1 MKILARQLT
10 IDLYNCNS
18 KRLNDAEEIKSIII
32 KAIGENHILQSSN
45 IADEH
50 ISIIGAFEQGHIAVH
65 VYAELRYVAVDV
77 FTCSEDTE
85 PELLSKELRKFFQ
98 PDKIKST
105 FLKRG
110 DFGLEREIKPKIKTR
125 LAPLRKIHN
134 TGAKVIKTL
143 VRRGSDK

>member
-1 MKILARQLT
+1 MKVLARQLT
-10 IDLYNCNS
+10 IDLYNCNT
-18 KRLNDAEEIKSIII
+18 KKLIDAEEIKAVII
-32 KAIGENHILQSSN
+32 KVVGDTPNLQSSTIN
-45 IADEH
+45 DNH
-50 ISIIGAFEQGHIAVH
+50 ISIVGAFELGHIAIH
-65 VYAELRYVAVDV
+65 VYAEFRYVAVDV
-77 FTCSEDTE
+77 FTFSEDTE

-110 DFGLEREIKPKIKTR
+110 DFGQEKEIKPKIKTR

-143 VRRGSDK
+143 VKRDE

>member
-10 IDLYNCNS
+10 IDLYNCNT
-18 KRLNDAEEIKSIII
+18 KKLQDAEEIKAVVA
-32 KAIGENHILQSSN
+32 KVVGDTPNLQSSN
-45 IADEH
+45 ITESH
-50 ISIIGAFEQGHIAVH
+50 IAIIGAFDLGHIAVH
-65 VYAELRYVAVDV
+65 VYSEYRYVAVDV
-77 FTCSEDTE
+77 FTFSEDTE

-110 DFGLEREIKPKIKTR
+110 DFGQEKEIKPKIKTR
-125 LAPLRKIHN
+125 VAPLRKIHN

-143 VRRGSDK
+143 VRRDK

>member
-1 MKILARQLT
+1 M
-10 IDLYNCNS
+10 
-18 KRLNDAEEIKSIII
+18 
-32 KAIGENHILQSSN
+32 
-45 IADEH
+45 
-50 ISIIGAFEQGHIAVH
+50 
-65 VYAELRYVAVDV
+65 RYVAVDV

-105 FLKRG
+105 FFKRG

-125 LAPLRKIHN
+125 VAPLRKIHN

-143 VRRGSDK
+143 VRRSKN

>member
-10 IDLYNCNS
+10 IDLYNCNA
-18 KRLNDAEEIKSIII
+18 KKLQDLEEIKNLIL
-32 KAIGENHILQSSN
+32 KTIGDKPNLHSSNITENHIT
-45 IADEH
+45 
-50 ISIIGAFEQGHIAVH
+50 IIGAFEQGHIAIH
-65 VYAELRYVAVDV
+65 VYRELRYVAVDV

-110 DFGLEREIKPKIKTR
+110 DFGQEREIKPKIKTR
-125 LAPLRKIHN
+125 VAPFRKIRN
-134 TGAKVIKTL
+134 TGTRVIKSLT
-143 VRRGSDK
+143 RGGEN

>member
-10 IDLYNCNS
+10 IDLYNCNT
-18 KRLNDAEEIKSIII
+18 KKLQDAEDI
-32 KAIGENHILQSSN
+32 KAVVTKVIGDTPYLQSSN
-45 IADEH
+45 ITDSH
-50 ISIIGAFEQGHIAVH
+50 IAIVGAFDLGHIAIH
-65 VYAELRYVAVDV
+65 VYSEYRYVAVDV
-77 FTCSEDTE
+77 FTFSEDTE

-110 DFGLEREIKPKIKTR
+110 DFGQEKEIKPKIKTR
-125 LAPLRKIHN
+125 VAPLRRIHN

-143 VRRGSDK
+143 VRRDK

>member
-10 IDLYNCNS
+10 IDLYNCNT
-18 KRLNDAEEIKSIII
+18 KKLDNAEEIKTVVSKIVGD
-32 KAIGENHILQSSN
+32 KPDLKSSV
-45 IADEH
+45 ISDGH
-50 ISIIGAFEQGHIAVH
+50 ISLIGAFEDGHIALH
-65 VYAELRYVAVDV
+65 VYSELRYVAVDV
-77 FTCSEDTE
+77 FTCSENTE

-98 PDKIKST
+98 PDKIRST

-110 DFGLEREIKPKIKTR
+110 DFGQEREIKPKIKTR

-143 VRRGSDK
+143 VRRNNK

>member
-10 IDLYNCNS
+10 IDFYNCNS
-18 KRLNDAEEIKSIII
+18 EKLDDIDKIKAVIEEIVGS
-32 KAIGENHILQSSN
+32 KADLQATVISN
-45 IADEH
+45 GH
-50 ISIIGAFEQGHIAVH
+50 ISIIGAFEDGHIAIH
-65 VYAELRYVAVDV
+65 VYSELGYVAVDV
-77 FTCSEDTE
+77 FTCSEDSE

-143 VRRGSDK
+143 ARRNSK

>member
-10 IDLYNCNS
+10 IDLYNCNTKKLS
-18 KRLNDAEEIKSIII
+18 DAEEIKNVVA
-32 KAIGENHILQSSN
+32 KAIGNNYNLTSESISN
-45 IADEH
+45 EH
-50 ISIIGAFEQGHIAVH
+50 IAIIGAFEQGHIAIH

-143 VRRGSDK
+143 VRRGSEK

>member
-10 IDLYNCNS
+10 IDLYNCNT
-18 KRLNDAEEIKSIII
+18 KKLDNAEEIKTVVSKIVGD
-32 KAIGENHILQSSN
+32 KPDLKSSV
-45 IADEH
+45 ISDGH
-50 ISIIGAFEQGHIAVH
+50 ISLIGAFEDGHIALH
-65 VYAELRYVAVDV
+65 VYSELRYVAVDV
-77 FTCSEDTE
+77 FTCSENTE

-98 PDKIKST
+98 PDKIRST

-110 DFGLEREIKPKIKTR
+110 DFGQEREIKPKIKTR

-143 VRRGSDK
+143 VRRNSK

>member
-10 IDLYNCNS
+10 IDFYNCNT
-18 KRLNDAEEIKSIII
+18 KRLQNVEEIKLILKKIIGD
-32 KAIGENHILQSSN
+32 KPELQTFDIS
-45 IADEH
+45 EGH
-50 ISIIGAFEQGHIAVH
+50 ISIISAFKEGHIAVH
-65 VYAELRYVAVDV
+65 TYSELRYVAVDV
-77 FTCSEDTE
+77 FTCSENAE
-85 PELLSKELRKFFQ
+85 PELLSKELRHYFQ

-110 DFGLEREIKPKIKTR
+110 DFGQDKDIKPKIKTR

-143 VRRGSDK
+143 VHRN

>member
-10 IDLYNCNS
+10 IDLYNCS
-18 KRLNDAEEIKSIII
+18 TRRLQNAEEIKAVVT
-32 KAIGENHILQSSN
+32 KVIGDTPNLQSSN
-45 IADEH
+45 ITDSH
-50 ISIIGAFEQGHIAVH
+50 IAIVGAFALGHIAIH
-65 VYAELRYVAVDV
+65 VYSEYRYVAVDV
-77 FTCSEDTE
+77 FTFSEDNE

-110 DFGLEREIKPKIKTR
+110 DFGLEKEIKPKIKTR

-143 VRRGSDK
+143 VRRNK

>member
-18 KRLNDAEEIKSIII
+18 KKLNDIEEIKGVIEN
-32 KAIGENHILQSSN
+32 AIGDKPNLTSDSITDKHITLV
-45 IADEH
+45 
-50 ISIIGAFEQGHIAVH
+50 GAFEEGHIAIH
-65 VYAELRYVAVDV
+65 VYKELRYVAVDV

-85 PELLSKELRKFFQ
+85 PELLSKNLRKYFQ

-125 LAPLRKIHN
+125 LAPLRKIRN
-134 TGAKVIKTL
+134 TSNRVIKSL
-143 VRRGSDK
+143 RGGDN

>member
-1 MKILARQLT
+1 MKVLARQLT

-18 KRLNDAEEIKSIII
+18 NKLQDAEEIKSVIT
-32 KAIGENHILQSSN
+32 KVIGDVPNLQSSN
-45 IADEH
+45 ISSNH
-50 ISIIGAFEQGHIAVH
+50 IAIIGAFELGHIAIH
-65 VYAELRYVAVDV
+65 VYSEFRYVAVDV
-77 FTCSEDTE
+77 FTFSEDTE
-85 PELLSKELRKFFQ
+85 PELLAKELRKFFQ

-110 DFGLEREIKPKIKTR
+110 DFGQEREIKPKIKTR

-143 VRRGSDK
+143 VRRNK

>member
-32 KAIGENHILQSSN
+32 KAIGDNHILQSSN
-45 IADEH
+45 TSDEH

>member
-10 IDLYNCNS
+10 IDFYNCNAN
-18 KRLNDAEEIKSIII
+18 RLQDVEEIKAILLNIVGDKTEL
-32 KAIGENHILQSSN
+32 KASTISDG
-45 IADEH
+45 H
-50 ISIIGAFEQGHIAVH
+50 ISIIGAFKEGHIAVH
-65 VYAELRYVAVDV
+65 TYSELRYAAVDV

-85 PELLSKELRKFFQ
+85 PELLSKDLRHFFQ

-110 DFGLEREIKPKIKTR
+110 DFGQDRDIKPKIKTR

-134 TGAKVIKTL
+134 TGAKVIKKL
-143 VRRGSDK
+143 VR

>member
-10 IDLYNCNS
+10 IDLYNCNIN
-18 KRLNDAEEIKSIII
+18 KLQNAEEIK
-32 KAIGENHILQSSN
+32 AVVTNVIGDTPNLQSSN
-45 IADEH
+45 ITESH
-50 ISIIGAFEQGHIAVH
+50 IAIIGAFDLGHIAVH
-65 VYAELRYVAVDV
+65 VYPEFRYVAVDV
-77 FTCSEDTE
+77 FTFSEDTE

-110 DFGLEREIKPKIKTR
+110 DFGQEKEIKPKIKTR

-143 VRRGSDK
+143 VRRNK

>member
-10 IDLYNCNS
+10 IDLYNCKQN
-18 KRLNDAEEIKSIII
+18 KMHDAEEIKKVLT
-32 KAIGENHILQSSN
+32 KAFGDKPTLQASN
-45 IADEH
+45 ISNEH
-50 ISIIGAFEQGHIAVH
+50 ISIIGAFSEGHIAIH
-65 VYAELRYVAVDV
+65 VYSELRYVAVDG

-110 DFGLEREIKPKIKTR
+110 DFGSNPEIKPKIKTR
-125 LAPLRKIHN
+125 LAPLRKIRN
-134 TGAKVIKTL
+134 TSKRVFKSL
-143 VRRGSDK
+143 RGGGDN